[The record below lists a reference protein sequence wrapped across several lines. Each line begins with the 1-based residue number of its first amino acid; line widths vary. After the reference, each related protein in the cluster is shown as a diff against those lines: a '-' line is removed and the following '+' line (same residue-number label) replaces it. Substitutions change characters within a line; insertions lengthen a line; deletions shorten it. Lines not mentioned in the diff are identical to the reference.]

1 MTLKELINLRKKKD
15 SCMAMDKFWKGYS
28 KGWED
33 AYRDIEEILE
43 QRGFDMNTVVMEEA
57 NEQR

>member
-1 MTLKELINLRKKKD
+1 MTLKELIDIRKKKD

-43 QRGFDMNTVVMEEA
+43 QNGFDLNIVATKEKE
-57 NEQR
+57 

>member
-1 MTLKELINLRKKKD
+1 MTLKELIALRKKKD
-15 SCMAMDKFWKGYS
+15 SGIFLDQFWKGYS

-43 QRGFDMNTVVMEEA
+43 QHGFDMNIIVMED
-57 NEQR
+57 

>member
-1 MTLKELINLRKKKD
+1 MTLKELINLRKEKESGIFLD
-15 SCMAMDKFWKGYS
+15 QFWKGYS

-43 QRGFDMNTVVMEEA
+43 QNGFDMNTTVGEKE
-57 NEQR
+57 

>member
-1 MTLKELINLRKKKD
+1 MTLKELIDRRKRKD
-15 SCMAMDKFWKGYS
+15 RGIFLDQFWKGYS

-43 QRGFDMNTVVMEEA
+43 QHGFDMNIVIGEN
-57 NEQR
+57 NE